1 MGVWGMSSG
10 IRNTLL
16 GCFAFMALMLGLFT
30 NNMFRE
36 PVLSD
41 AELREKG
48 IVLLP
53 QPRQVAPFALVGDDG
68 QPFTEA
74 DLAGGWTLAY
84 FGFTSCPDICPVALS
99 VLAEGRRRLEAE
111 GGPDFRGLLVSVDPE
126 RDTPARL
133 REYVSHFDPSFRG
146 VTGAVDIIETLGAQ
160 VSVAFAKVPTEDGD
174 YTVDHTGNVVIF
186 NPQGDYLG
194 LLRMPQ
200 SPGQVE
206 LAIKTLARRAG
217 EG

>member
-1 MGVWGMSSG
+1 MSSG

-16 GCFAFMALMLGLFT
+16 GCFAFMALMLGLFI

-53 QPRQVAPFALVGDDG
+53 TPRQVAPFALVGEDG
-68 QPFTEA
+68 APFTEA
-74 DLAGGWTLAY
+74 DLVGGWTLAY

-126 RDTPARL
+126 RDTPERL

-146 VTGAVDIIETLGAQ
+146 VTGTVDIIETLGTQ
-160 VSVAFAKVPTEDGD
+160 VSVAFAKVSTEDGD
-174 YTVDHTGNVVIF
+174 YTIDHTGNVVIF

-200 SPGQVE
+200 SPGQIE

>member
-1 MGVWGMSSG
+1 MSAG

-16 GCFAFMALMLGLFT
+16 GCFAFMAVMLGLFT

-74 DLAGGWTLAY
+74 NLAGGWTLAY
-84 FGFTSCPDICPVALS
+84 FGFASCPDMCPVALS
-99 VLAEGRRRLEAE
+99 VLAEGRRRLQAE
-111 GGPDFRGLLVSVDPE
+111 DGPDFRGVLVSVDPE

-133 REYVSHFDPSFRG
+133 KAYVSHFDGSFRG
-146 VTGAVDIIETLGAQ
+146 VTGAVDVIETLGAQ

-174 YTVDHTGNVVIF
+174 YTIDHTGNVVIF
-186 NPQGDYLG
+186 NPRGDYLG

-200 SPGQVE
+200 SPGQIE

>member
-1 MGVWGMSSG
+1 MSSG
-10 IRNTLL
+10 IGKTLL
-16 GCFAFMALMLGLFT
+16 ACFAFMALMVGLFV

-36 PVLSD
+36 PILTD

-53 QPRQVAPFALVGDDG
+53 QPRQVAPFSLTRDDG
-68 QPFTEA
+68 SAFTDA
-74 DLAGGWTLAY
+74 DLAGPWTLVY

-99 VLAEGRRRLEAE
+99 VLAEGRRRLLTE
-111 GGPDFRGLLVSVDPE
+111 GGPDFRGALVSVDPE

-133 REYVSHFDPSFRG
+133 REYVQHFDDTFIG
-146 VTGAVDIIETLGAQ
+146 VTGDLATLETLGAQ

-174 YTVDHTGNVVIF
+174 YTIDHTGNLVIF
-186 NPQGDYLG
+186 NPRGDYLG

-200 SPGQVE
+200 SPGQIE
-206 LAIKTLARRAG
+206 LAIKTLARRAA